1 MGVHNENQHYKKLS
15 NGAALSHLL
24 NKQIQ
29 YRVTLSRLLMYF
41 GIQGH
46 DKSWPFYLSLSRAND
61 KNLLIK
67 NSRPVFGCGK

>member
-1 MGVHNENQHYKKLS
+1 VPTEKTHYKKPS
-15 NGAALSHLL
+15 NHGHLKPIL

>member
-1 MGVHNENQHYKKLS
+1 MLS
-15 NGAALSHLL
+15 
-24 NKQIQ
+24 
-29 YRVTLSRLLMYF
+29 YF

-46 DKSWPFYLSLSRAND
+46 DKSWPFYLSLSRVND

>member
-1 MGVHNENQHYKKLS
+1 
-15 NGAALSHLL
+15 
-24 NKQIQ
+24 
-29 YRVTLSRLLMYF
+29 MYF

-46 DKSWPFYLSLSRAND
+46 DKSWPFYLPLSQAND